1 MPRDNDDIP
10 TGKVARATSTT
21 SALGPSGA
29 KLAGTLLTNLARPP
43 ERAREVLEARHMEI
57 ADQAAQ
63 VLGNLRGG
71 AMKIGQLAS
80 FVDVE
85 FLPPE
90 YREIYQEKLSGL
102 RDAAPAMS
110 WGKVKRVLESEW
122 DEPVEE
128 LFSEFEHEA
137 LAAASIGQ
145 VHRGVLADG
154 RRVAVKV
161 QYPEIA
167 DALEADLDLASVL
180 VSLGKIIA
188 PGLDPRLVAGE
199 LRERVLEELD
209 FELEAQNQRTFARA
223 YRDHPFI
230 FVPPVV
236 TSLSRR
242 RVLVTEWVD
251 GKRFEEI
258 LQLDQAQ
265 RDRVGEIMVRFFYG
279 SMQRLGRFN
288 TDPHPGN
295 YLLGDD
301 GRMAFLDFGNVAE
314 VSDREV
320 TRKALDAAMD
330 ADADS
335 FTNAADQLGYVRDLG
350 KIDRELLLAQA
361 LALGDWYLQDRELTV
376 DPDYVAAIIASLID
390 PRAMEGSLRLVRQLR
405 VPREEIWMRRVEVSV
420 LAVLGQLRA
429 TRNWHRIMLETL
441 GGEPSTELGR
451 ADAEFWERRRWS
463 TPSARQATPMPRQ
476 GSSTP

>member
-1 MPRDNDDIP
+1 MPRDRDDIP

-29 KLAGTLLTNLARPP
+29 KLAGTMLTNLARSP

-57 ADQAAQ
+57 AEQAAL

-90 YREIYQEKLSGL
+90 YREIYQEKLAGL

-110 WGKVKRVLESEW
+110 WDKVKRVLENEW
-122 DEPVEE
+122 DQPVDE

-167 DALEADLDLASVL
+167 NALEADLDLASVL

-230 FVPPVV
+230 LVPAVV
-236 TSLSRR
+236 TSLCRR
-242 RVLVTEWVD
+242 RVLVTEWID
-251 GKRFEEI
+251 GERFEEV
-258 LQLDQAQ
+258 LRLDQDQ
-265 RDRVGEIMVRFFYG
+265 RDRVGEIIVRFFHG

-295 YLLGDD
+295 YLLCSD
-301 GRMAFLDFGNVAE
+301 GRVAFLDFGNTAE
-314 VSDREV
+314 VVDREV

-335 FTNAADQLGYVRDLG
+335 FTKAADELGYVRDLG

-361 LALGDWYLQDRELTV
+361 LALGDWYLQDRELTI
-376 DPDYVAAIIASLID
+376 DPDYVAGIIASLID

-405 VPREEIWMRRVEVSV
+405 VPPEEIWMRRVEVSV

-429 TRNWHRIMLETL
+429 RRNWHRIMLETL
-441 GGEPSTELGR
+441 GAEPTTELGR
-451 ADAEFWERRRWS
+451 ADAEFWARRGWS
-463 TPSARQATPMPRQ
+463 PPRSRQAQSAP
-476 GSSTP
+476 

>member
-1 MPRDNDDIP
+1 MPRDHDDIP

-29 KLAGTLLTNLARPP
+29 KLAGTLLRNFARSP

-90 YREIYQEKLSGL
+90 YREIYQEKLAGL

-110 WGKVKRVLESEW
+110 WEKVKRVLESEW

-128 LFSEFEHEA
+128 LFSEVEHEA

-230 FVPPVV
+230 CVPPVV
-236 TSLSRR
+236 TSLCRR

-265 RDRVGEIMVRFFYG
+265 RDRVGEIIVRFFFG

-314 VSDREV
+314 VGDREV
-320 TRKALDAAMD
+320 TRMALDAAMD

-335 FTNAADQLGYVRDLG
+335 FTKAADQLGYVRDLG
-350 KIDRELLLAQA
+350 TIDRELLLAQA
-361 LALGDWYLQDRELTV
+361 LALGDWYVQDRELTV

-451 ADAEFWERRRWS
+451 ADAEFWERRGWS
-463 TPSARQATPMPRQ
+463 TPSARRAQSA
-476 GSSTP
+476 S

>member
-1 MPRDNDDIP
+1 MPRDHDDIP

-29 KLAGTLLTNLARPP
+29 KLAGTLLTNLARSP

-90 YREIYQEKLSGL
+90 YREIYQEKLADL

-110 WGKVKRVLESEW
+110 WDKVKRVLEIEW

-188 PGLDPRLVAGE
+188 PGVDPRLVAGE

-223 YRDHPFI
+223 YRGHPFI
-230 FVPPVV
+230 FVPPVL
-236 TSLSRR
+236 TSLCRR

-251 GKRFEEI
+251 GKRFDEV

-265 RDRVGEIMVRFFYG
+265 RDRVGEIIVRFFYG

-295 YLLGDD
+295 YLLSDD
-301 GRMAFLDFGNVAE
+301 GRIAFLDFGNTAE

-320 TRKALDAAMD
+320 MRKALDAAMD

-335 FTNAADQLGYVRDLG
+335 FTKAADQLGYVRDLG

-361 LALGDWYLQDRELTV
+361 LALGDWYLQDRELTI

-390 PRAMEGSLRLVRQLR
+390 PRAMEASLRLVRQLR
-405 VPREEIWMRRVEVSV
+405 VPPEEIWMRRVEVSV

-451 ADAEFWERRRWS
+451 ADAEFWERRGWS
-463 TPSARQATPMPRQ
+463 TPSARRARSAP
-476 GSSTP
+476 